1 MDGIVT
7 EVAVGVK
14 RGSDE
19 LLSGSVL
26 SSPNSNMSGM
36 VVTGHERIDQISFS

>member
-7 EVAVGVK
+7 DVAVGVK

-26 SSPNSNMSGM
+26 SSPNSNMTSM
-36 VVTGHERIDQISFS
+36 VVTANGNDSKKF